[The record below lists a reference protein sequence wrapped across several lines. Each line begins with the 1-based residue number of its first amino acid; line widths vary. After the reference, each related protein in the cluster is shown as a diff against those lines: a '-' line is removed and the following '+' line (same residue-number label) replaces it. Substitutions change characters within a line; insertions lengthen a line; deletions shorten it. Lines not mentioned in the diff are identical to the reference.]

1 MRRSEAF
8 WIESTKRW
16 MIKVQKDGIRKS
28 FYSSKPSKAGKIE
41 AEKQAD
47 KWLEA
52 GECGDMRFG
61 QLWQEFLERCE
72 ITTGTANYEKHKSIG
87 RNWLIPLLE
96 HKRISKITPLML
108 QTCIDVAYKN
118 GLSKKSCTNI
128 RSSIVAVAKFARL
141 KQLPPL
147 NITELTIPINAPIKE
162 KNILQPDA
170 LKILFTDGNYKF
182 RGKVLPAFYIHA
194 WRFLVITGLRRG
206 ELCGLRNEDIRDNY
220 LTIKRSIN
228 RFQEITTG
236 KNKNARRSFLLPNR
250 AVEILNA
257 QKEHLKSLGII
268 SPWIFPAMDGQPLNS
283 NILYESWKRY
293 CKYHNIE
300 CTVHELRH
308 TMISYAQTEMPNA
321 LLKRLVG
328 HSASM
333 DTNKIYGHEHEV
345 DGDDIKT
352 SQYLDSVFDRFLN
365 SNN

>member
-16 MIKVQKDGIRKS
+16 MIKVQKDGVRKS

-52 GECGDMRFG
+52 GESGDMRFG
-61 QLWQEFLERCE
+61 QLWKEFLERCK
-72 ITTGTANYEKHKSIG
+72 ITTGTANYRKHESIG
-87 RNWLIPLLE
+87 RNWLLPLLE

-118 GLSKKSCTNI
+118 GLSKKSCLNI
-128 RSSIVAVAKFARL
+128 RASIVAASKFARL

-147 NITELTIPINAPIKE
+147 NIAELTIPINAPVKE
-162 KNILQPDA
+162 KKILQPDA
-170 LKILFTDGNYKF
+170 LKTLFTDKNYIY
-182 RGKVLPAFYIHA
+182 RNKVQPAFYIYA

-206 ELCGLRNEDIRDNY
+206 EMCGLRTEDINGNY
-220 LTIKRSIN
+220 VTLKRSIN

-236 KNKNARRSFLLPNR
+236 KNKNARRSFLLPDR
-250 AVEILNA
+250 AIEILSS
-257 QKEHLKSLGII
+257 QKDLLKALGID
-268 SPWIFPAMDGQPLNS
+268 SPWVFPFVDGSQSNS
-283 NILYESWKRY
+283 NTIYSSWKKY
-293 CKYHNIE
+293 CAYHNLDCNI
-300 CTVHELRH
+300 HELRH

-333 DTNKIYGHEHEV
+333 DTNKIYGHEV

-352 SQYLDSVFDRFLN
+352 SQYLDSVFNKFLD
-365 SNN
+365 